1 MLILRR
7 KSFYNSIITYLMALP
22 NVLREEKTDNTP
34 AYQQLV
40 ADAILRVH
48 SGQLA
53 AFRAVNRELIEL
65 YWDLGKLILERQE
78 QHGWGKSVV
87 ELLSKDLQKQFPA
100 LDGLSARN
108 LWRMRT
114 FYASYYDDK
123 LILPPAVAEIG
134 WSHNYVILEKCKDP
148 NERFFYVHQT
158 KNYGWTKNVLI
169 HQIENQ
175 SYQKAILSQQNF
187 ERTLPEDMHHQAI
200 LAVKDDY
207 AFGFLELGDRHSEYQ
222 LEQAILNHIRK
233 FLIEMGGDFCFIG
246 NQFVVELEEKDYKI
260 DLLLYHRGL
269 QTLVAIDLKIDEFEP
284 EHTGK
289 MSFYL
294 SVLDSR
300 MRKAYE
306 KPSIG
311 IIICK
316 SKNHTTVE
324 FALRDTNKPIGVA
337 TYSITKSLPQ
347 ELSAFFPSAEELI
360 KRVEAVMA
368 AVGQKNRS

>member
-1 MLILRR
+1 
-7 KSFYNSIITYLMALP
+7 MALQQ
-22 NVLREEKTDNTP
+22 NLLKEQKTDNTP
-34 AYQQLV
+34 EYQQLV
-40 ADAILRVH
+40 ADATSRVR

-100 LDGLSARN
+100 ITGVTTGN
-108 LWRMRT
+108 LWRMRA
-114 FYASYYDDK
+114 FYLAYKDNP
-123 LILPPAVAEIG
+123 ILAPTVRELG
-134 WSHNYVILEKCKDP
+134 WSHNFIIFEKCKDP

-175 SYQKAILSQQNF
+175 SYQKTILNQQNF
-187 ERTLPEDMHHQAI
+187 DRTLPEDMQYQAI

-207 AFGFLELGDRHSEYQ
+207 AFGFLELGDKHSEYQ
-222 LEQAILNHIRK
+222 LEQAILNHIRQ

-246 NQFVVELEEKDYKI
+246 NQFIIYFDEKDYKI

-294 SVLDSR
+294 SLLDAR
-300 MRKAYE
+300 IRKANE
-306 KPSIG
+306 NPSIG

-316 SKNHTTVE
+316 SKSHTTVE

-337 TYSITKSLPQ
+337 TYSITQSLPK
-347 ELSAFFPSAEELI
+347 ELSAFFPSSEELV

-368 AVGQKNRS
+368 AVEQKRK